1 MTSEILTVSAY
12 PGPGKSQVLVIAGE
26 IDRDTRAVLR
36 EAADRA
42 LQDGPDLLVLDLA
55 GVTFCDSSGLSLFV
69 DLYRQR
75 EADSGRVA
83 LAAASPSLR
92 DMLRITRLDRLFP
105 PYATVEEVTGRS

>member
-12 PGPGKSQVLVIAGE
+12 PGPGRSQVLLVAGE
-26 IDRDTRAVLR
+26 IDRDSRAVLR
-36 EAADRA
+36 EAADQA
-42 LQDGPDLLVLDLA
+42 LREAPDLLVLDLA

-69 DLYRQR
+69 DLHRQR
-75 EADSGRVA
+75 AAGNGRVA

-105 PYATVEEVTGRS
+105 PYATVEEAIGRS